1 MTSDL
6 PGEFNAVMFR
16 ETHCA
21 PGNASSLHSTFF
33 AKSIPQVVTSLKRL
47 PVI

>member
-6 PGEFNAVMFR
+6 PGEFNTVMFG
-16 ETHCA
+16 ETHYA
-21 PGNASSLHSTFF
+21 PCNAPSLHSTFF

-47 PVI
+47 PLF